1 MNTEIEIDTKNKKIK
16 VWQDHTL
23 IGFATIRLVDEFPAG
38 AEAPLVSEFYR
49 LPEPIAP
56 GCYLSKNEERLRAN
70 YRAANAAIAL
80 NHRAGRE
87 VARIGRGD
95 YPEIF
100 VLRDALL

>member
-1 MNTEIEIDTKNKKIK
+1 MEVEIDKGHNKIK

-23 IGFATIRLVDEFPAG
+23 IGFATMQIVKEFPAET
-38 AEAPLVSEFYR
+38 EAPLYEEFYR
-49 LPEPIAP
+49 LPEPVAP
-56 GCYLSKNEERLRAN
+56 GCYLTERGERLRAN
-70 YRAANAAIAL
+70 YRCYNAAIAL
-80 NHRAGRE
+80 NRQAGRE